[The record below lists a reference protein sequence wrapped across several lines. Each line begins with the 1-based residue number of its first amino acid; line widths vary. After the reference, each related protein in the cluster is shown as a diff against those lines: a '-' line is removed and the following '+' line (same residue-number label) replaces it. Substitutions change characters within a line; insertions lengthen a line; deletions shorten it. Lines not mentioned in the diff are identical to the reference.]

1 MNKIIILASAV
12 LLIVTSC
19 NYKEKKAQQEQEADV
34 KKSTMIKKDQ
44 PVPEF
49 EYITLQNDT
58 VNIKEHQ
65 GKVVFMN
72 FFATSCPICIK
83 ELPYVESE
91 IQEKYKNNENFELL
105 VFGREHNADE
115 MVTFKEKNGYT
126 MNFIPDPE
134 RKIYV
139 LFAEKY
145 IPRNVLLNRE
155 GKIIYEATGFNDEEL
170 SKLKQIIEQ
179 ELNP

>member
-12 LLIVTSC
+12 LFIVTSC

-34 KKSTMIKKDQ
+34 KKSTMIKKGQ
-44 PVPEF
+44 SVPEF

-58 VNIKEHQ
+58 VNIKDHQ

-83 ELPYVESE
+83 ELPFVEKE
-91 IQEKYKNNENFELL
+91 IQEKYKNNKNFELL
-105 VFGREHNADE
+105 VFGREHNANE
-115 MVTFKEKNGYT
+115 MLAFKEKNEYT
-126 MNFIPDPE
+126 MRFIPDPD
-134 RKIYV
+134 RNIYA

-145 IPRNVLLNRE
+145 IPRNIVLNRE
-155 GKIIYEATGFNDEEL
+155 GEIIYEATGFSEEEF
-170 SKLKQIIEQ
+170 SSLKQVIEQ
-179 ELNP
+179 ELNK